1 MLCQPRGAP
10 RLCRGAPERWG
21 VWGAMSGPPTTNSER
36 AARGPRRNAPAGLH
50 AGRRVDRRRR
60 RGRPLRTIGSRQ
72 DADAPVPGRSPAPER
87 RPHRGGWPHP
97 VRFHRRRR
105 RAAAGASRRLRL
117 PGLRAVSAYERG
129 RERRLRSAPAPAGG
143 ARRAHGAGARS
154 PRPRR
159 SCRTSAAR
167 ALRRPAAA
175 RGAGPGARHRSR
187 AAPPRRAAVG
197 TGRAAAPRA
206 SRRAPRDPPR
216 LAHGRRR
223 GHPRLHRC
231 LPAGRPHRGIR
242 RRARRAV
249 GAALRAPLAAGVGVG
264 GADRRHPERAAG
276 HGGEGDA
283 RPHPAALARPAARGG
298 QLAEPLVPAGPGQ
311 SHRVL
316 RAAGVRPPDPQG
328 PRPRRPQPPHEPHG
342 RHRRRRRGFR
352 NDVESAHPARRARD
366 AGAGRLRRRGGG
378 ATPGLRDPRDRPRPA
393 LAVLDPPRL
402 DPRAAGVTPSTV
414 LALRD
419 VRRRYG
425 ARDALD
431 VRALDVVAG
440 EVLAVIGPNGAGKS
454 TLLRVLGL
462 LERPDTGQVLVRGR
476 AVDGREALGERRR
489 MATVFQEPLLT
500 DATVADNVA
509 LGLRFRGVSAAA
521 GRARVARWLER
532 LGVGG
537 LATRAARTL
546 PGGEAQRIAL
556 ARALVLEPEVLLLD
570 EPFAGLDA
578 PARAALMTDLGAI
591 LRADRT
597 TTVLVTHERGEAL
610 ALADRVAVLMAGR
623 LRQVDATARVFYAPV
638 AADVAR
644 FVGVETLVTGRVLQS
659 DGGVTAVDTGG
670 RVVEVA
676 ADARPGATVRLAI
689 RPEDVTLEPAGMH
702 SRSSAR
708 NALEGVI
715 AGIAASTHAIHV
727 TVDVGFPLVAAVTAR
742 SAKELG
748 LAPGTRVCAVFKAS
762 AAHLIAREGGA

>member
-1 MLCQPRGAP
+1 M
-10 RLCRGAPERWG
+10 
-21 VWGAMSGPPTTNSER
+21 
-36 AARGPRRNAPAGLH
+36 
-50 AGRRVDRRRR
+50 
-60 RGRPLRTIGSRQ
+60 
-72 DADAPVPGRSPAPER
+72 
-87 RPHRGGWPHP
+87 
-97 VRFHRRRR
+97 
-105 RAAAGASRRLRL
+105 
-117 PGLRAVSAYERG
+117 
-129 RERRLRSAPAPAGG
+129 
-143 ARRAHGAGARS
+143 
-154 PRPRR
+154 
-159 SCRTSAAR
+159 
-167 ALRRPAAA
+167 
-175 RGAGPGARHRSR
+175 
-187 AAPPRRAAVG
+187 
-197 TGRAAAPRA
+197 
-206 SRRAPRDPPR
+206 
-216 LAHGRRR
+216 
-223 GHPRLHRC
+223 
-231 LPAGRPHRGIR
+231 
-242 RRARRAV
+242 
-249 GAALRAPLAAGVGVG
+249 
-264 GADRRHPERAAG
+264 
-276 HGGEGDA
+276 
-283 RPHPAALARPAARGG
+283 
-298 QLAEPLVPAGPGQ
+298 
-311 SHRVL
+311 
-316 RAAGVRPPDPQG
+316 
-328 PRPRRPQPPHEPHG
+328 
-342 RHRRRRRGFR
+342 
-352 NDVESAHPARRARD
+352 
-366 AGAGRLRRRGGG
+366 
-378 ATPGLRDPRDRPRPA
+378 TPI
-393 LAVLDPPRL
+393 
-402 DPRAAGVTPSTV
+402 TV

-476 AVDGREALGERRR
+476 AVDGRDALGERRR

-509 LGLRFRGVSAAA
+509 LGLRFRGVAPAA
-521 GRARVARWLER
+521 GPARVARWLER

-546 PGGEAQRIAL
+546 SGGEAQRIAL

-578 PARAALMTDLGAI
+578 PARAALMADLGAI

-623 LRQVDATARVFYAPV
+623 LRQVDATARVFYAPI
-638 AADVAR
+638 AEDVAR

-659 DGGVTAVDTGG
+659 DGGVTAVDAGG

-689 RPEDVTLEPAGMH
+689 RPEDVTLEPAGRH
-702 SRSSAR
+702 SPSSAR

-715 AGIAASTHAIHV
+715 ARITASTHAIHV